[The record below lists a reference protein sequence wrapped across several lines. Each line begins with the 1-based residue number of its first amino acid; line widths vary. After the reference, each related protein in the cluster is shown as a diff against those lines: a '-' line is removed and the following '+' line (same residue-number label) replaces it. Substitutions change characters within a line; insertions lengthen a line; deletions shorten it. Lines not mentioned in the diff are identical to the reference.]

1 MIPGARPIAMAAAML
16 MVTVQAHAQGIGLP
30 GQDRSTPIEIY
41 ADDGIEWQQNSQA
54 YIARGNA
61 RAVQGE
67 VTIFGDVLIAYY
79 RKPPQGGTQ
88 IWRMDAIGNVRIVS
102 PEQTAYGAKAVYGVD
117 SGVLVM
123 TGKPLLVTKTDRITA
138 RDSLEYWEKRSLA
151 VARGNAIAIRGDKR
165 LRADVLIAYFVK
177 GKNGK
182 SEMQQINAFDN
193 VLIST
198 PTEIVRAQ
206 RGVYNVKTG
215 IVVATGSVKISRGQ
229 DQLNGQAAEINL
241 NTGISRMLGSA
252 AGRVHGSFQSQ
263 SVKGKAARQGTKSM
277 PPRRKDGE
285 TGK

>member
-1 MIPGARPIAMAAAML
+1 MIPGAGPLAMAAVVL
-16 MVTVQAHAQGIGLP
+16 MVTAQAHAQGIGLP
-30 GQDRSTPIEIY
+30 GQDRNTPIEIS
-41 ADDGIEWQQNSQA
+41 ADDGIEWQQKSQA

-79 RKPPQGGTQ
+79 RKVPQGGTQ

-102 PEQTAYGAKAVYGVD
+102 PEQTAYGAKAVYGVE

-138 RDSLEYWEKRSLA
+138 RDSLEYWEKRAIA

-177 GKNGK
+177 GKDGK
-182 SEMQQINAFDN
+182 SEMQRIDAFDN

-215 IVVATGSVKISRGQ
+215 IIVATGSVRITRGQ
-229 DQLNGQAAEINL
+229 DQLNGEAAEINL
-241 NTGISRMLGSA
+241 NTGVSRMLSGGG
-252 AGRVHGSFQSQ
+252 GRVYGIFQSQ
-263 SVKGKAARQGTKSM
+263 SVKGKATGQGTKSM
-277 PPRRKDGE
+277 QPRRKDGKA
-285 TGK
+285 GK